1 MLRNKLE
8 LCLINLIL
16 LLLYSIAK
24 NDFSEEENNYE
35 DSDSSVSKDSKKL
48 RYKSIEKINKINE
61 GDNEESKISSSKNKI
76 NKNKREGTNNLCD
89 IIAKAKLA
97 QINKCQ
103 NKLFGNEAKIKREYF
118 LDEKSQNKIIKNF
131 IKENLEFKQA
141 IARYKENISCD
152 EINSEI
158 EETFTNGLCILYLYG
173 NINARNLKF
182 YFKIN
187 YTKLKTKLHSRKIR
201 FFDERANRKN
211 DISKNEIIKK
221 IEKILEIKSNEKCG
235 GKWEIN
241 ENIHFL
247 PLEAK
252 QFFIKI
258 LNLAKDVEEKI
269 KKLKNNFLE
278 AIYGNGLYHIL
289 INSDDVKIQGNKQNI
304 LMFMTKF
311 RGIIYD
317 FYWELIWS
325 FKYSTKIYVYNPEK
339 SAERICDLLSFRAL
353 LEFLN
358 SITKIKFFNA
368 NLNHVEVVN
377 NLIKL
382 FEEYNEKP
390 EEFYNLNLN
399 EKYSENIKNMVT
411 RKVSDFIKNY
421 IDGKL
426 NVIVDRLEKN

>member
-1 MLRNKLE
+1 MPGPGLW
-8 LCLINLIL
+8 
-16 LLLYSIAK
+16 
-24 NDFSEEENNYE
+24 
-35 DSDSSVSKDSKKL
+35 L

-61 GDNEESKISSSKNKI
+61 GDNEE
-76 NKNKREGTNNLCD
+76 REGTNNLCD

-158 EETFTNGLCILYLYG
+158 EF
-173 NINARNLKF
+173 NL
-182 YFKIN
+182 
-187 YTKLKTKLHSRKIR
+187 
-201 FFDERANRKN
+201 D
-211 DISKNEIIKK
+211 
-221 IEKILEIKSNEKCG
+221 
-235 GKWEIN
+235 
-241 ENIHFL
+241 
-247 PLEAK
+247 
-252 QFFIKI
+252 
-258 LNLAKDVEEKI
+258 
-269 KKLKNNFLE
+269 
-278 AIYGNGLYHIL
+278 
-289 INSDDVKIQGNKQNI
+289 
-304 LMFMTKF
+304 
-311 RGIIYD
+311 
-317 FYWELIWS
+317 
-325 FKYSTKIYVYNPEK
+325 STKIYVYNPEK